1 MGTVD
6 NNVDTK
12 KLQYQEALTVSKK
25 YFDGDELAAQVFLGK
40 YALTNGDGE
49 ILEKSPDEMHHRL
62 AKEFAR
68 VEAKYPNPLS
78 KEEIYSYFKDFKYI
92 VPQGSPM
99 SGIGN
104 PYQTVSL
111 SNCFVVEA
119 PFDSYAGI
127 CRTDQEQAQIMKRRG
142 GVGFDISTIRPKGL
156 ATSNA
161 AKTTD
166 GIGVFMER
174 FSNTCREV
182 AQGGR
187 RGALMLSISVHHPE
201 IETFI
206 NIKRDLKKVTGANI
220 SIRLSDEFMN
230 AVKSNSDYEVRFP
243 VDETVNPKI
252 SHKINAKHVWDQIID
267 SAHASAEPGLL
278 FWDNVLKNGPADCYK
293 GKGFKTVSTNPCFA
307 GDVLIAVAD
316 GRNAVSIKQLMEEG
330 KDVPVYSLNPT
341 TGKVEIKLGRN
352 PRITGFDQ
360 KLVRVT
366 LDDGSHLDVTS
377 NHEFLLKNGSRKQAK
392 ELVSGDSLPR
402 FTKAIE
408 PVKKNGENYYRIY
421 CNVNDSTK
429 DKIFEHR
436 LIAKYNNPTKWNAV
450 YDSCKKSGWAQTG
463 GLVIHHKDY
472 DGLNNSPGNLEIMS
486 FKEHQQYH
494 AEHDCKGFN
503 NGNSYSITN
512 EEIKNKAIELTKSLG
527 RRFSTKEWEQ
537 FACANSLP
545 VNFTDFRKT
554 LANSPVELAK
564 ICALE
569 LGYEYIDVDPRL
581 VKTLQNMIEQG
592 YKADIIDDKV
602 FVEKTCEV
610 CQKSFCIEHNR
621 RESSFCSQ
629 QCSLIYVNSDKNINV
644 ARTKTINETYAKL
657 AEQKMQ
663 QQTKVYSQLKFELNR
678 KPLLKEWEQACVK
691 EQISHRLG
699 KVIKY
704 GFKTWN
710 EVKEAGTVYNH
721 KVVSVVELEGTQN
734 VYNITVDD
742 NHMVSVITNQKQNNK
757 NQTSYSGIH
766 VPQCGEITLSAYD
779 SCRLLLVNTLSFVKN
794 PFTENATFDFDTYSK
809 VVQVSQRL
817 MDDMID
823 LELEC
828 VDKIIQKVESD
839 PEPKDVKDP
848 ELNLWHKIRQ
858 AAVNGRRTGLGVT
871 AIGDTL
877 AALNIRYGSKE
888 SISAIEEI
896 YKFLALNAYR
906 STVEMAKE
914 RGSFPV
920 FEFELEEEHE
930 FINRIMDLDPKMKAD
945 WKKYGRRNIALTTT
959 APAGSVSTLTQT
971 TSGIEPAF
979 EVVYKRRKKINPNDK
994 EARVD
999 FVDALGDKWQEYKVY
1014 HHQYKKWMEVSGKEE
1029 IEDSPYFKARANDID
1044 WVAKVKAQ
1052 AAAQKW
1058 ICHSISNTTN
1068 VPNETTK
1075 ETISDIYM
1083 TGWESGTKGVTVYR
1097 DGCRD
1102 GVLVTDKPTTPVVVE
1117 KKDSDNKFEEH
1128 HAPKRPIDLTCD
1140 IFHITVHGEK
1150 WNAFVGLYEDKPY
1163 EIFAGRSE
1171 YVSIPKSKKQ
1181 GTIHKNGSYNLLIG
1195 EADDQIVVKDLAKVF
1210 ENASESA
1217 FTRTISLALRHGVP
1231 VQYVVEQIEKGANKD
1246 NNLFSLGKGMMR
1258 VLKGYIKDGTTTK
1271 KKCESCGSEAL
1282 AYQEGCLTCT
1292 ACGSSKCG

>member
-68 VEAKYPNPLS
+68 VEAKYANPLS
-78 KEEIYSYFKDFKYI
+78 EEEIYSYFKDFKYI

-293 GKGFKTVSTNPCFA
+293 DKGFKTVSTNP
-307 GDVLIAVAD
+307 
-316 GRNAVSIKQLMEEG
+316 
-330 KDVPVYSLNPT
+330 
-341 TGKVEIKLGRN
+341 
-352 PRITGFDQ
+352 
-360 KLVRVT
+360 
-366 LDDGSHLDVTS
+366 
-377 NHEFLLKNGSRKQAK
+377 
-392 ELVSGDSLPR
+392 
-402 FTKAIE
+402 
-408 PVKKNGENYYRIY
+408 
-421 CNVNDSTK
+421 
-429 DKIFEHR
+429 
-436 LIAKYNNPTKWNAV
+436 
-450 YDSCKKSGWAQTG
+450 
-463 GLVIHHKDY
+463 
-472 DGLNNSPGNLEIMS
+472 
-486 FKEHQQYH
+486 
-494 AEHDCKGFN
+494 
-503 NGNSYSITN
+503 
-512 EEIKNKAIELTKSLG
+512 
-527 RRFSTKEWEQ
+527 
-537 FACANSLP
+537 
-545 VNFTDFRKT
+545 
-554 LANSPVELAK
+554 
-564 ICALE
+564 
-569 LGYEYIDVDPRL
+569 
-581 VKTLQNMIEQG
+581 
-592 YKADIIDDKV
+592 
-602 FVEKTCEV
+602 
-610 CQKSFCIEHNR
+610 
-621 RESSFCSQ
+621 
-629 QCSLIYVNSDKNINV
+629 
-644 ARTKTINETYAKL
+644 
-657 AEQKMQ
+657 
-663 QQTKVYSQLKFELNR
+663 
-678 KPLLKEWEQACVK
+678 
-691 EQISHRLG
+691 
-699 KVIKY
+699 
-704 GFKTWN
+704 
-710 EVKEAGTVYNH
+710 
-721 KVVSVVELEGTQN
+721 
-734 VYNITVDD
+734 
-742 NHMVSVITNQKQNNK
+742 
-757 NQTSYSGIH
+757 
-766 VPQCGEITLSAYD
+766 CGEITLSAYD

-794 PFTENATFDFDTYSK
+794 PFTDKATFDFDSYSK

-839 PEPKDVKDP
+839 PEPRDVKDP

-877 AALNIRYGSKE
+877 AALGLRYGSQE

-896 YKFLALNAYR
+896 YKYLALNAYR

-914 RGSFPV
+914 RGAFPV
-920 FEFELEEEHE
+920 FEYDLEKDHP
-930 FINRIMDLDPKMKAD
+930 FINRIMNLDSKLKED

-1014 HHQYKKWMEVSGKEE
+1014 HHQYKKWMEVSGKEN

-1102 GVLVTDKPTTPVVVE
+1102 GVLVTDKPTTPVVDDE
-1117 KKDSDNKFEEH
+1117 KKDSDRKFEEH

-1150 WNAFVGLYEDKPY
+1150 WNAFVGMYEDKPY

-1181 GTIHKNGSYNLLIG
+1181 GIIHKNGSYNLLIG